1 MYCKTTYDHST
12 SNLNQERFK
21 CTAPYFDEEKEN
33 LYTVTFH
40 ARMQENHVPNCPG
53 CPKCGKNLYV
63 QPSAFCFNGEL
74 FRDQYCTDCSRRNTN
89 RNVGNL
95 CVNEDEL
102 GHDKQ
107 DYVTVFKPRRTSRST
122 DSARGSM
129 YGCDQINVE
138 DVPLYKDVNKSK
150 VYETSDNQRQ
160 ANTATDP
167 SKGNVENC
175 TVSETRS
182 SGHSEKCR
190 DDSDKKFY
198 QVDPVKL
205 NRMSRKEH
213 ACSGGSYHKID
224 DISCSENVGM
234 LFNGKSAGISEG
246 ESKQPW
252 KCTNSEKVQAN
263 LEEGKAMDPEKDDS
277 KRADKNKT
285 TFGFAK
291 DGTKT
296 SKKCTGNN
304 EEVKP
309 NLGKD
314 KIVDPE
320 TEDSSSADK
329 GEAFQKDDIA
339 GNSKHSASVKTEK
352 DDAKRAYKGEA
363 FQQKNTDRT
372 NQQKSVKTEEEAPKP
387 VEHGGRDR
395 SRVPRGSKRMSRR
408 RAPRKPQANVHRD
421 SEKPASGGVDEWL
434 SRGGVDE
441 WLFFVFDSIRKG
453 W

>member
-1 MYCKTTYDHST
+1 
-12 SNLNQERFK
+12 
-21 CTAPYFDEEKEN
+21 
-33 LYTVTFH
+33 
-40 ARMQENHVPNCPG
+40 
-53 CPKCGKNLYV
+53 
-63 QPSAFCFNGEL
+63 
-74 FRDQYCTDCSRRNTN
+74 
-89 RNVGNL
+89 
-95 CVNEDEL
+95 
-102 GHDKQ
+102 
-107 DYVTVFKPRRTSRST
+107 
-122 DSARGSM
+122 M

-363 FQQKNTDRT
+363 FQKDDIAGKSKHSASVKTEKDDAKRAYKGEAFQQKNTDRT